1 MDFRVAGGRGWTYV
15 WVGLLKRRESYD
27 NVRGKLKKKFKK
39 EQSLVL
45 LIFQSMGA
53 LLNQRQL
60 NEIWVL
66 SDLKICRKEI
76 IL

>member
-1 MDFRVAGGRGWTYV
+1 MTTSEER
-15 WVGLLKRRESYD
+15 
-27 NVRGKLKKKFKK
+27 NKKKKKK

-53 LLNQRQL
+53 LLNQRQC

>member
-1 MDFRVAGGRGWTYV
+1 MTTSEER
-15 WVGLLKRRESYD
+15 
-27 NVRGKLKKKFKK
+27 NNKKKK

-53 LLNQRQL
+53 LLNQRQC